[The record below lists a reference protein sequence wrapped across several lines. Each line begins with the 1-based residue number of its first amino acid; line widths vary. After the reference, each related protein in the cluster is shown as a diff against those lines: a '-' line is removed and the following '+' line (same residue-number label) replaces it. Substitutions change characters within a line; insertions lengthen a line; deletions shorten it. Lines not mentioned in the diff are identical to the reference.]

1 MVMVRVGS
9 REKTE
14 YEKIYSKIRGISFLT
29 LAKELALRRLSNFKM
44 DYRRL

>member
-1 MVMVRVGS
+1 MVMVGVGS

-14 YEKIYSKIRGISFLT
+14 YEKIYSKIRGISFLI
-29 LAKELALRRLSNFKM
+29 LAKELALRPVSHFKM